1 MVSSGVLP
9 RVGSSLS
16 PVATL
21 SVKLVLSVGMEELFF
36 SLGAQACSTARHM
49 QQAMIKDAFIT
60 FVFGSIL
67 VLSEYRV
74 KVKKISA
81 LVGVAC

>member
-1 MVSSGVLP
+1 
-9 RVGSSLS
+9 
-16 PVATL
+16 
-21 SVKLVLSVGMEELFF
+21 MEELFF